1 MPKTAPVTLADMVVL
16 SLLCEGPRH
25 GYELWAEL
33 ERRQV
38 EKWASISKPQ
48 VYYSLRKLAAARH
61 IVSARDDDAAQGPER
76 RVYKSSDAG
85 RRALSDALAQARW
98 ATQRPPDPFLTW
110 MVLSW
115 QARPRDFATQIARRR
130 RFIQEQLA
138 EDRAALEAVIEE
150 TAPNSDAALV
160 VRLGIRQ
167 FEAELAWLDEVEARH
182 RPG

>member
-1 MPKTAPVTLADMVVL
+1 MPKTSAVTLADLVVL

-76 RVYKSSDAG
+76 QVYKPSESG
-85 RRALSDALAQARW
+85 RRVLADSLAQARW
-98 ATQRPPDPFLTW
+98 STQRPPDPFLTW

-115 QARPRDFATQIARRR
+115 QARPRDFTAQVARRR
-130 RFIQEQLA
+130 KFLEEQLR
-138 EDRAALEAVIEE
+138 EDREALDAVIAE
-150 TAPNSDAALV
+150 TSPSSDAAFV
-160 VRLGIRQ
+160 VRLGIKQ
-167 FEAELAWLDEVEARH
+167 FEIELAWLDEVAQRQ